1 MAGRVWTGPPWQ
13 SCWESGR
20 GPCGWQV
27 RFRVAWVL
35 PRSGPHPCLSEP
47 PQHVT
52 RGPPTGLHSAG
63 TSPELTEPETSGHNI
78 QPQVLTGASPV
89 SVNSA
94 PLGRLPRMTRESE
107 PHCLVGGGLLPSASA
122 PPPPPAGQARGEGG
136 SARKLPGPQTSFSGV
151 GVVGRRSGW
160 GEGGVLWR
168 VWGLQEGRRAWGGLG
183 LGPRPGRV
191 SNQGVSP

>member
-27 RFRVAWVL
+27 KFWVAWVL

-47 PQHVT
+47 PQRVT

-63 TSPELTEPETSGHNI
+63 TSPELTERETSGHNI
-78 QPQVLTGASPV
+78 QPQVLMGVSLV

-107 PHCLVGGGLLPSASA
+107 PHCLVGGACFLRHLS
-122 PPPPPAGQARGEGG
+122 PPPPLWARPEGKAGRLAN
-136 SARKLPGPQTSFSGV
+136 S
-151 GVVGRRSGW
+151 
-160 GEGGVLWR
+160 
-168 VWGLQEGRRAWGGLG
+168 LG
-183 LGPRPGRV
+183 LRHHFLE
-191 SNQGVSP
+191 

>member
-27 RFRVAWVL
+27 KFWVAWVL

-47 PQHVT
+47 PQRVT

-63 TSPELTEPETSGHNI
+63 TSPELTERETSGHNI
-78 QPQVLTGASPV
+78 QPQVLMGVSLV

-107 PHCLVGGGLLPSASA
+107 PHCLVGGACFLRHLS
-122 PPPPPAGQARGEGG
+122 PPPPCCGPGQRGRLVGSQTPWASDIIFWSRGG
-136 SARKLPGPQTSFSGV
+136 
-151 GVVGRRSGW
+151 GRRSGW
-160 GEGGVLWR
+160 GEGRFSGGSGGSRKAGGHGEAL
-168 VWGLQEGRRAWGGLG
+168 AWAP
-183 LGPRPGRV
+183 GPAG
-191 SNQGVSP
+191 